1 LQFAVFNFHFAIA
14 LMSTRNPNPD
24 HEGEVVYRRADSATR
39 TGAVKALEA
48 RFDPALSPL
57 LTGFALLLILVLVLG
72 HLSVQ
77 KIEETSRTAFD
88 LESGYATRLMLFG
101 QLRAALIRLD
111 NEARDRMEAK
121 ARKELAPPFDL
132 RLSTARNEVSRQLPI
147 LDNAPSAEAAKW
159 KAFRDNVADYIE
171 ITKDVAR
178 YNQDGY
184 AKFRDVDIQ
193 LNQIIAESNNTQ
205 GQIISSIQAN
215 QQAAASSIRSWN
227 LIAILI
233 ALVVTA
239 GTVWQVQRRFYQQR
253 LSTEAARRER
263 EFNNQMLEGMVSA
276 IAAIDRRDRIRSANA
291 AFFRI
296 FPEARVGASIH
307 NPDWPAE
314 SAKLLEAV
322 TASHVDKATYRGRWN
337 LNGGHEGRS
346 FDVYSSPL
354 EIDNEH
360 GQILTLVDVTEA
372 AKAEAAL
379 RQGQALAAVG
389 EAAAQLAHEIKNP
402 LGSIRLGIEMLRE
415 YTKNGEA
422 LRTIELVERGIHHLN
437 KLVVDVTQFSRHR
450 QLERADAELHEVI
463 NSSIDLVADRIQEKQ
478 TRIEKSFTAKDIE
491 GYWDSEQLREVF
503 VNLLANAIDASGENT
518 PVEISTT
525 LVASSPETIG
535 RPVVETES
543 GSIQRVTVPKANRAR
558 VVVRDHGS
566 GMDAKT
572 KARLF
577 EPFFTTKKRGT
588 GLGMSVVRQ
597 IIELHGGTIDVQSEP
612 AKGTTFTIELPLTTN
627 DNQLVT

>member
-1 LQFAVFNFHFAIA
+1 MV
-14 LMSTRNPNPD
+14 TKPNAED
-24 HEGEVVYRRADSATR
+24 QDGQVVYRRTEGATR
-39 TGAVKALEA
+39 PNRVKALEA

-88 LESGYATRLMLFG
+88 LELMYATRLMLFG
-101 QLRAALIRLD
+101 ELRAALIRLD

-121 ARKELAPPFDL
+121 ARKELTPPFDL
-132 RLSTARNEVSRQLPI
+132 RLSTARNEVTRLLPM
-147 LDNAPSAEAAKW
+147 LNNPPAAEAAKW
-159 KAFRDNVADYIE
+159 KAFRDNVAEYIE
-171 ITKDVAR
+171 ITKDAAR

-193 LNQIIAESNNTQ
+193 FNQMIAESNNTQ
-205 GQIISSIQAN
+205 QQITNRIQGN
-215 QQAAASSIRSWN
+215 QQAAARSIRSWN

-239 GTVWQVQRRFYQQR
+239 GTVWQVQRRFYQTR

-314 SAKLLEAV
+314 SARLLEAV

-337 LNGGHEGRS
+337 LNGGNEGPS

-354 EIDNEH
+354 EIDNER

-415 YTKNGEA
+415 HAKNGDA

-450 QLERADAELHEVI
+450 QLERAEAELHDVI
-463 NSSIDLVADRIQEKQ
+463 NSSIDLVADRIQEKR
-478 TRIEKSFTAKDIE
+478 TRIEKHFAPTDIE

-503 VNLLANAIDASGENT
+503 VNLLANAIDASSEKAS
-518 PVEISTT
+518 VEISTT
-525 LVASSPETIG
+525 LVASSPENVG
-535 RPVVETES
+535 APVFETES
-543 GSIQRVTVPKANRAR
+543 GSIQRVSPPKADSVRI
-558 VVVRDHGS
+558 VVQDHGS
-566 GMDAKT
+566 GMDTKT

-597 IIELHGGTIDVQSEP
+597 IVELHGGTINVQTEP
-612 AKGTTFTIELPLTTN
+612 DKGTTFTIELPLGSS
-627 DNQLVT
+627 DNQLTTSLDSQARAARL